1 MKTSSNT
8 LMELSDSYI
17 PHSRKNVFG
26 RWGKWGGNFY
36 FYFFSLFAIS
46 AAHLYFVTTSGELRS
61 SSFSSLF
68 SSSDIA
74 AFSLSL
80 QKTKIK
86 QKSIPLH
93 HRLVVRNCD
102 RRNQMGGLVL
112 NSCTRFTSPNNTDS
126 YQLSATETE
135 TETEAR
141 AREREKEKREWAPS

>member
-1 MKTSSNT
+1 
-8 LMELSDSYI
+8 MELSDSYI
-17 PHSRKNVFG
+17 PIQEKMFLGDGENE
-26 RWGKWGGNFY
+26 GGILILF
-36 FYFFSLFAIS
+36 FFSLFAIS

-126 YQLSATETE
+126 YQLSA
-135 TETEAR
+135 
-141 AREREKEKREWAPS
+141 RERERERERGESERERKRRESERRPN